1 MGAIIDRTKTVQ
13 GKARPWLL
21 LSVPLVVICGI
32 LLYFVPTHASTTVK
46 AVYIIFTYNLY
57 YCFAFTMY
65 NITHMMV
72 PLSTRND
79 MQRSQLAVFNNVAN
93 IAITGILV
101 ALLFPMLVLPKIKG
115 DIDAWVTFMTVAA
128 IVMLPVMLLEYYF
141 TKERVTLE
149 NPEKAEADNIAFKEK
164 IKACMS
170 NKNRCKL
177 HAFRSFSC

>member
-1 MGAIIDRTKTVQ
+1 M
-13 GKARPWLL
+13 
-21 LSVPLVVICGI
+21 PLVVISGI
-32 LLYFVPTHASTTVK
+32 LLYLVPLHASTTVK
-46 AVYIIFTYNLY
+46 AIYIIFTYNLY

-65 NITHMMV
+65 NITHMMMV
-72 PLSTRND
+72 ALSTRND

-115 DIDAWVTFMTVAA
+115 DIDAWVTFMSAAA
-128 IVMLPVMLLEYYF
+128 IIMLPVMLLEYYY

-149 NPEKAEADNIAFKEK
+149 NPEKAAKDNHAFMEK

-170 NKNRCKL
+170 SKNWWIL
-177 HAFRSFSC
+177 VAFWLFYWVG